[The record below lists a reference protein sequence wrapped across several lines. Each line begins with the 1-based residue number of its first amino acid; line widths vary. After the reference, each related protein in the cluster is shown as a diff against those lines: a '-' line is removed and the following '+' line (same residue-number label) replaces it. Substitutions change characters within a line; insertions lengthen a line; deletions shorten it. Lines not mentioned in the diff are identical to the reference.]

1 MKNEALNT
9 DLLFYD
15 ITIRAL
21 AIVATVLFSL
31 LFFQGAEAAK
41 KTDAMNQSF
50 HKAPTTITA
59 YNQ

>member
-31 LFFQGAEAAK
+31 LFFQGAEASK
-41 KTDAMNQSF
+41 KTDAVTGTWS
-50 HKAPTTITA
+50 KEKTEIIV
-59 YNQ
+59 YNK

>member
-1 MKNEALNT
+1 MKNEPLNT

-31 LFFQGAEAAK
+31 LFFQGAEASK
-41 KTDAMNQSF
+41 KTDASNMVVN
-50 HKAPTTITA
+50 KAQTEITA
-59 YNQ
+59 YNK

>member
-1 MKNEALNT
+1 MKNDSLST

-31 LFFQGAEAAK
+31 LFFQGAEASKQTEWKKETKAK
-41 KTDAMNQSF
+41 TSVELV
-50 HKAPTTITA
+50 A
-59 YNQ
+59 YKK

>member
-1 MKNEALNT
+1 MKNDSLST

-31 LFFQGAEAAK
+31 LFFQGAEASKQTEWKKDLTAK
-41 KTDAMNQSF
+41 NNTEV
-50 HKAPTTITA
+50 IA
-59 YNQ
+59 YTK